1 MSNIRK
7 GGQMVLAALAFVCAL
22 AVGFAAEAR
31 DFRIKGTDLGG
42 GGAYEGRVSAEIVGN
57 TVKVLWVVGNARY
70 TGTGVIDGD
79 WLAVHFT
86 GPTTGVAL
94 YRRGSDGIIR
104 GKWTT
109 AGSTKVGTEDW
120 YPIQ

>member
-1 MSNIRK
+1 MTSIRK
-7 GGQMVLAALAFVCAL
+7 TGQMVLAALAFVAAL

-31 DFRIKGTDLGG
+31 DFRITGTDMGG

-57 TVKVLWVVGNARY
+57 TVKVVWVVGNARY
-70 TGTGVIDGD
+70 SGTGVIDGD
-79 WLAVHFT
+79 WLAVYFT

-94 YRRGSDGIIR
+94 YRVDANGAFH

-120 YPIQ
+120 FPVQ

>member
-1 MSNIRK
+1 MIGFKTGRLL
-7 GGQMVLAALAFVCAL
+7 VAALAFIAAIGMAL
-22 AVGFAAEAR
+22 AAQAR
-31 DFRIKGTDLGG
+31 DFRVKGTDMGG

-57 TVKVLWVVGNARY
+57 TVKVVWVVGSSRY
-70 TGTGVIDGD
+70 TGTGVIEGD
-79 WLAVHFT
+79 ALAVYFT

-94 YRRGSDGIIR
+94 YRVDGNGAFH

-120 YPIQ
+120 FPVQ